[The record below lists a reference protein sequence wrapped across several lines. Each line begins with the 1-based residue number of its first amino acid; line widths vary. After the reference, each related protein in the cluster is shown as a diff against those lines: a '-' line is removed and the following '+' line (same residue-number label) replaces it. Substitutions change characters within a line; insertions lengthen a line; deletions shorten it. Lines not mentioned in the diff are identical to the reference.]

1 MIDIAIIRTD
11 LAASD
16 VFRFEGVGAA
26 MQKKRLDSWKAIAEF
41 LGRSLRTVQRWHELN
56 GLPVHHFGG
65 HKGSVFAY
73 EEEIDAWLTGL
84 AEGAGA
90 SAARADEQVES
101 AKRTSRELTTTAN
114 SMWETRSVKSIH
126 TISDLYHKAIDYDPS
141 NAAAFIGLANAMVF
155 SAMNDVTDASIAF
168 PIAQDALQRIP
179 PMESDSIDAKCPAAW
194 IDLLDNRN
202 WRQARARFE
211 DVVKLRPSSSFARA
225 GLALSRIADGNAE
238 EAVECGWEAWRLNPL
253 VRTLSGLLC
262 WFVYLNGEFQRVA
275 ELTAQLRCA
284 SGNGPVTG
292 MIEALVLAQDPNHA
306 DNLALLESVAQE
318 QPQNYLLSGI
328 LGYAYGMAGEEAK
341 ARTKQV
347 QLSQKTENAR
357 KSRSYPLA
365 LVLLGL
371 GEKLEAI
378 TWLEAAFDEG
388 SLWSLGFR
396 TDPLLRSLKGHPR
409 FERLLSKIG
418 APASFGATTEFS
430 NRISN
435 IYPDSAVAGKSS

>member
-1 MIDIAIIRTD
+1 VINIAVIRKD

-16 VFRFEGVGAA
+16 VFPFEGVGAA

-73 EEEIDAWLTGL
+73 EEEIDAWLAGL
-84 AEGAGA
+84 AEGSGG
-90 SAARADEQVES
+90 SAARADEQVVS
-101 AKRTSRELTTTAN
+101 AKRTSRELTTTAD

-126 TISDLYHKAIDYDPS
+126 TISDLYHKAIDYDTG

-155 SAMNDVTDASIAF
+155 SAMNDVMDASIAF
-168 PIAQDALQRIP
+168 PIAQDALRRIP
-179 PMESDSIDAKCPAAW
+179 PMESDSVDAKCPAAW
-194 IDLLDNRN
+194 IDLLYNRN

-225 GLALSRIADGNAE
+225 GLALSRIADGNTE
-238 EAVECGWEAWRLNPL
+238 EAVEYGWEAWRLNPL

-262 WFVYLNGEFQRVA
+262 WFVYLNGEFQRVL

-292 MIEALVLAQDPNHA
+292 MIEALVLAQDPNSA
-306 DNLALLESVAQE
+306 DNLALLESAVQE
-318 QPQNYLLSGI
+318 QPQNYLLLGA
-328 LGYAYGMAGEEAK
+328 LGYAYGMAGEEPK
-341 ARTKQV
+341 ARIKLE
-347 QLSQKTENAR
+347 QLSQMTERAR
-357 KSRSYPLA
+357 KSKSYPLA

-371 GEKLEAI
+371 REEQEAI
-378 TWLEAAFDEG
+378 SWLEAAFEEG

-396 TDPLLRSLKGHPR
+396 TDPMLRSLRGHPR
-409 FERLLSKIG
+409 FERLVSKIG
-418 APASFGATTEFS
+418 APNLFGAPAEFN
-430 NRISN
+430 NRISRVFM
-435 IYPDSAVAGKSS
+435 DRALAGKSS